1 MSRDRSIKET
11 KDGSRTDGAEDNTNT
26 RLRND
31 IAVVPPANKSELD
44 TRTGSKQSYERVRS
58 WRQAPARGSRR
69 RLTDGGVVVLREAVA
84 DELHG
89 HGLETRSES

>member
-44 TRTGSKQSYERVRS
+44 TRTGSKQSYGACQEL
-58 WRQAPARGSRR
+58 APGPREGFVPPPYRWWGRGPPGS
-69 RLTDGGVVVLREAVA
+69 GG
-84 DELHG
+84 
-89 HGLETRSES
+89 